1 MNTFSE
7 PYISVSFPGGKA
19 IPLYVKL
26 NPFFNELN
34 HSDMMY
40 PQFWYGYHFYIFYL
54 MKIYSWCFVVFSF
67 VTFFSIVLL
76 PFIINI
82 DIISILVIFKHTREF
97 SWLHIHVI
105 YKNLL
110 LILVSIHFVSSNQCK
125 NVLQILLWYLLCQ
138 HFYFWDFYFWIPTT
152 KTNYSLTWLAFNF
165 FLFIV
170 PQELFIWCKNFFTI
184 LSVSEGEIRS
194 RKDGKRPR
202 TDENDL
208 SLVAD
213 P

>member
-1 MNTFSE
+1 
-7 PYISVSFPGGKA
+7 
-19 IPLYVKL
+19 
-26 NPFFNELN
+26 
-34 HSDMMY
+34 MMY

-152 KTNYSLTWLAFNF
+152 KTNYSLTWLVFNF
-165 FLFIV
+165 FFVYCAAGTLYMV
-170 PQELFIWCKNFFTI
+170 QKLLYYTI
-184 LSVSEGEIRS
+184 SIGGRNTVEKGRKTAENRRKWSFSCCRS
-194 RKDGKRPR
+194 I
-202 TDENDL
+202 T
-208 SLVAD
+208 AW
-213 P
+213 